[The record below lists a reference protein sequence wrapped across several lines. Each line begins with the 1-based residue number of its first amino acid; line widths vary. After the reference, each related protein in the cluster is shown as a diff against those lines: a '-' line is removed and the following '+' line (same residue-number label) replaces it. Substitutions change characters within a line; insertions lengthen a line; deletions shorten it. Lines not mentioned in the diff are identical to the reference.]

1 MQRKIRAAF
10 MRGGTSRGLFFRE
23 EDLPSDPEMR
33 DRVILAAY
41 GSPDPYGR
49 QINGIGGA
57 TSTTSKVA
65 IIGNGTGPDIDV
77 NYTFGQVDITRPL
90 IDGRGNCGNISSAVG
105 PYAID
110 EGMVPCQEPTSQVRF
125 LNTNTNKVI
134 VAHVPSRDGR
144 FEEDGD
150 FAIGGVPGT
159 GSKIIL
165 DYLDPGGAVTGKLLP
180 TGNAIDVLDVPN
192 VGQIEVS
199 IVDAANPLVFCR
211 FESFGLTGEEQLEEV
226 NADPEL
232 LRRIEAVRAAAGVA
246 IGLAATPEEM
256 TRGVP
261 SVPKLAFVAKPRGY
275 RRVDGEY
282 CGVERVDLVGR
293 FMSMGKLAPIF
304 ALTGAIC
311 TTVAASV
318 PGTLVHDAVSSEAR
332 ETGRVR
338 LGHPSGIIDLTGSV
352 FRDGEVWRATKVSAT
367 RTARRL
373 MEGFILVPER
383 LFG

>member
-293 FMSMGKLAPIF
+293 SHVNGKARSNLRPDRCH
-304 ALTGAIC
+304 L
-311 TTVAASV
+311 
-318 PGTLVHDAVSSEAR
+318 HDSC
-332 ETGRVR
+332 R
-338 LGHPSGIIDLTGSV
+338 LGAGHLGPRCGLKRGA
-352 FRDGEVWRATKVSAT
+352 GNRACAAGTSFWHH
-367 RTARRL
+367 RPH
-373 MEGFILVPER
+373 G
-383 LFG
+383 